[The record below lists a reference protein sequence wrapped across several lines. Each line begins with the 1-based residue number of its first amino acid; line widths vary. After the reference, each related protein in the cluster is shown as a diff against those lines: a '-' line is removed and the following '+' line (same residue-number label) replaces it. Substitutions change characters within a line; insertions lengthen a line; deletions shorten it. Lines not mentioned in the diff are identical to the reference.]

1 MTKIRFSLN
10 LDAQQKEKLYRD
22 AGKNGFSSP
31 TSYLIDFIEKGGS
44 SVSDSLELRL
54 QLIEKKVEVYSSN
67 QEMQHKKLFTLL
79 ERAYKRIYV
88 AYRLVSYILGRSFY
102 IKPGNISMQDLEET
116 NRIID
121 KEIDHVRKM
130 SEKENQENN

>member
-1 MTKIRFSLN
+1 
-10 LDAQQKEKLYRD
+10 
-22 AGKNGFSSP
+22 
-31 TSYLIDFIEKGGS
+31 
-44 SVSDSLELRL
+44 
-54 QLIEKKVEVYSSN
+54 
-67 QEMQHKKLFTLL
+67 MQNKKLLTLL